1 MRCATTGQS
10 SAPIR
15 VLRGIKL
22 APPPEVSMTLGANH
36 LTRIFGTEAHQI
48 GRQVTLERVLAIG

>member
-1 MRCATTGQS
+1 MRYNRTVVGSDPGPAGNQ
-10 SAPIR
+10 AR
-15 VLRGIKL
+15 
-22 APPPEVSMTLGANH
+22 PPPEVSMTLGANH

>member
-22 APPPEVSMTLGANH
+22 APPEVSMTLGANH